1 MAIQTRFIDSSE
13 EVQRLEALQDL
24 NILDTA
30 PQESFDRISR
40 MAARLFNL
48 PIAAVSLTDSDRQ
61 WFKSRVGVE
70 HWGIPRDKAPCA
82 EVAETCGI
90 LVVEDFAQHPVYS
103 NCVLSDAGIRFYAGV
118 PLMTRD
124 GYGLGSLCVLG
135 TEPRTVDDS
144 EMAALGDLAAMV
156 MSQVELQHAFGRI
169 EPVTGLPNRQ
179 QFIEDMTD
187 LAIESPDRTR
197 IAIMFDLLPA
207 TQIEQLMR
215 IMGSSHMDDL
225 SQEAA
230 RRLKRFC
237 KGQGYQITPTQFACL
252 ANPDLDIDQALRQV
266 EDLILQSDFITDISL
281 GTRVTG
287 GLAAFNP
294 AQMQPK
300 DLLRALNTA
309 VQSARDQGRPAA
321 LYSSDD
327 ETLERRRFRL
337 RQDFQAALQAND
349 QLRLVFQPRVTL
361 ETESIASAEALLRW
375 RHPNLGEISPGEFV
389 PLIEHTAMAHQ
400 MTAFVFDAA
409 LTQLADWR
417 SRGLDISLS
426 LNISVTNLNHPDFVK
441 QVLDTLQKHAIE
453 PQWLELELTESM
465 VISNAALALKKLEQL
480 TKAGMKI
487 AIDDFGTGYSSLS
500 YLQNLPAS
508 VVKIDQ
514 SFISALKEGNRERQL
529 VKSMIKLLHDLGY
542 TVVAEGIEL
551 REEVDL
557 LRALE
562 CDEGQGYVFSRPI
575 EATALENLMMAK
587 RLAVV
592 A

>member
-1 MAIQTRFIDSSE
+1 M
-13 EVQRLEALQDL
+13 EALQDL